1 MAGAQAKIA
10 EVSFPMGKNP
20 ALSRPS
26 THRCPPHTPLTV
38 SRAPGGGRVA
48 ESLACGKRG
57 PERATSE
64 AAGTAFFAAVG

>member
-10 EVSFPMGKNP
+10 EVSSLIGKNP
-20 ALSRPS
+20 APSRPS

-38 SRAPGGGRVA
+38 TRTPEGGRVA
-48 ESLACGKRG
+48 ECLACDKRG

-64 AAGTAFFAAVG
+64 AARAAFYGAD